1 MVPAAAAMATAASA
15 DVPPLSGPRGR
26 ARRCNRGAIVRC
38 AAVAGGAAEA
48 PASAGARASA
58 DCVVV
63 GGGISG
69 LCTAQAL
76 ATKHGIGDVLVT
88 EARARP
94 GGNITTVERPE
105 EGYLWEEGPN
115 SFQPSDP
122 VLTMAVRSSLAP
134 TPTRF
139 FFFFFSDP
147 LRRREML
154 NGLGLGARAQ
164 VDSGLKDDLVFG
176 DPNAPRFVL
185 WEGKLRPVP
194 SKPADLPFFD
204 LMSIPGKLR
213 AGFGALGIRPP
224 PPVRAL
230 PVLHS

>member
-1 MVPAAAAMATAASA
+1 MVPAAAMATAASA
-15 DVPPLSGPRGR
+15 GVPPLSGPRGL
-26 ARRCNRGAIVRC
+26 ARHRSRGVIVRC

-134 TPTRF
+134 LTRF
-139 FFFFFSDP
+139 FSSD
-147 LRRREML
+147 RC
-154 NGLGLGARAQ
+154 GG
-164 VDSGLKDDLVFG
+164 VKC
-176 DPNAPRFVL
+176 
-185 WEGKLRPVP
+185 
-194 SKPADLPFFD
+194 
-204 LMSIPGKLR
+204 
-213 AGFGALGIRPP
+213 
-224 PPVRAL
+224 
-230 PVLHS
+230 

>member
-1 MVPAAAAMATAASA
+1 MVAATAMATAASA
-15 DVPPLSGPRGR
+15 AAPLLNGTRRPARLRQRGLQ
-26 ARRCNRGAIVRC
+26 VLC

-48 PASAGARASA
+48 PASTGAGLSA

-76 ATKHGIGDVLVT
+76 ATRHGVEDVLVT

-105 EGYLWEEGPN
+105 DGYLWEEGPN

-122 VLTMAVRSSLAP
+122 VLTMAVRTSLAP
-134 TPTRF
+134 RRLLIRLF
-139 FFFFFSDP
+139 
-147 LRRREML
+147 RRREIEIL
-154 NGLGLGARAQ
+154 NGLYARAQ

-213 AGFGALGIRPP
+213 AGLGALGIRPP

-230 PVLHS
+230 PMLNS